1 MRNSFKVVFVFCM
14 LSLIHL
20 SVFGEWT
27 NEERYAFRDAEEYC
41 VIFDMNDTN
50 YENMDSISFVEYY
63 AAKNGTTSER
73 FGTIVKYIGSELCK
87 SLSNRAKKKFSL
99 NSDSKYIVHIHLD
112 EITGKG
118 GMKVTVH
125 NFITPN
131 GETFTFT
138 SSVNDGRWNKF
149 DKLVEENCDKLAK
162 TILKERD
169 IPYRSVKLGNRNSFG
184 SIYY

>member
-1 MRNSFKVVFVFCM
+1 
-14 LSLIHL
+14 
-20 SVFGEWT
+20 
-27 NEERYAFRDAEEYC
+27 
-41 VIFDMNDTN
+41 
-50 YENMDSISFVEYY
+50 
-63 AAKNGTTSER
+63 
-73 FGTIVKYIGSELCK
+73 
-87 SLSNRAKKKFSL
+87 
-99 NSDSKYIVHIHLD
+99 
-112 EITGKG
+112 
-118 GMKVTVH
+118 MKVTVH